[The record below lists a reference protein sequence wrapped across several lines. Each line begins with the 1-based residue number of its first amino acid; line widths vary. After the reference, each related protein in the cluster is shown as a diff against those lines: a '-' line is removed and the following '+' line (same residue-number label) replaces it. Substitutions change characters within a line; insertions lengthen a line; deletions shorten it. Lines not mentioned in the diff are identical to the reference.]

1 MTFFVF
7 VSLLVIVFFLTAIDE
22 SYRRASSTPALT
34 VTFLKENN
42 IVNTIP
48 FTNEEQINSN
58 PYPCDETASQTTTN
72 TFNYSEYFSPKYS
85 QSLINGT
92 IPAVVEPRL
101 IDNLS
106 SIEHTFRIP
115 RFIYQTWEDSW
126 VTGPLMQEN
135 IELWLNLNP
144 EYYYFFFN
152 RYDRILFIK
161 YFFGDDVLKL
171 YFTIDNKFAACR
183 ADVFRYLLMYALGGI
198 YVDIDSFLRK
208 PLRTFIKHSTDDFL
222 TGSGRNIP
230 YQWFLIASAQ
240 HPIFQSAIDIAL
252 TRIKKKFI
260 KNQHAGGTLGPSL
273 LHDAYMNIASET
285 VTKWKDSKRMDISI
299 RKIRENSTFMSFN
312 GAIWYKNKFGK
323 MNSEM
328 YAQQGNKR
336 WVEWNDMM
344 REKGSN
350 FSLYYND
357 KQLKREIEKYDKEL
371 DQIEHKSQVLQYILD
386 HNLAK
391 IPKFDPQNPIF

>member
-1 MTFFVF
+1 
-7 VSLLVIVFFLTAIDE
+7 
-22 SYRRASSTPALT
+22 
-34 VTFLKENN
+34 
-42 IVNTIP
+42 
-48 FTNEEQINSN
+48 
-58 PYPCDETASQTTTN
+58 
-72 TFNYSEYFSPKYS
+72 
-85 QSLINGT
+85 
-92 IPAVVEPRL
+92 
-101 IDNLS
+101 
-106 SIEHTFRIP
+106 
-115 RFIYQTWEDSW
+115 
-126 VTGPLMQEN
+126 MQEN